1 MACWVSPLKLANF
14 PNARFSQVGPPE
26 KPNNTSGA
34 QPNLPKTGFFVQAII
49 KLNFL
54 YIKFWDKIL
63 FMEPIEEVT
72 LLYGITKALNEHLDL
87 KKSLYKVMDLLSS
100 SMNMVRGTITI
111 LNPLRNEINIE
122 VAHGMPRN
130 AMQRVKYKLGEG
142 ITGRVIETGKAVAIP
157 KISEEPLFLDRTG
170 SRKKKKGQDHS
181 FICVPVKKGK
191 QVIGAL
197 SVDRPFD
204 KSYSLKSGQ
213 KLLSVVATML
223 ASHVIKLETIR
234 LEKEHLKEENRRLQN
249 VLKDKY
255 SIGNI
260 IGNSNKM
267 REVFQ
272 MISQVSKSNAT
283 VLIRGESGTGKELV
297 ANSIHYNSHRE
308 KNPFIK
314 VNCAALPAT
323 LIESELFGHEKG
335 SFTGAIKQKI
345 GKFELAHKG
354 TIFLDEIGSI
364 DLEVQANL
372 LRILQEKEFERVGGQ
387 RTIKTDVRIIAATN
401 KNLERSV
408 EEETFRSDL
417 YYRLNVFPI
426 YLPPLRERK
435 TDILLLADFFLE
447 KYAVENSKD
456 IKRFSTPAIDMLMEY
471 HWPGNV
477 RELENCIERAVLLC
491 EEGVIHSYHL
501 PPTLQTGKESDTV
514 PALSLEDAIANLERE
529 MIIDAL
535 KNTRG
540 NITIAA
546 KILQTTV
553 RKFAYKAQKYGVEY
567 KNYR

>member
-1 MACWVSPLKLANF
+1 MK
-14 PNARFSQVGPPE
+14 
-26 KPNNTSGA
+26 
-34 QPNLPKTGFFVQAII
+34 
-49 KLNFL
+49 
-54 YIKFWDKIL
+54 
-63 FMEPIEEVT
+63 PIEEVT
-72 LLYGITKALNEHLDL
+72 LLYEITKALNEHLVL
-87 KKSLYKVMDLLSS
+87 KKSLYKVLDILSS

-122 VAHGMPRN
+122 VAHGMTPKDM
-130 AMQRVKYKLGEG
+130 ARVKYKLGEG
-142 ITGRVIETGKAVAIP
+142 VTGRVIETGKAVSIP

-170 SRKKKKGQDHS
+170 ARKRKRGQELS

-197 SVDRPFD
+197 SVDRPYD
-204 KSYSLKSGQ
+204 KSYTLKSGQ
-213 KLLSVVATML
+213 KLLSVIATMI
-223 ASHVIKLETIR
+223 ASHVIKLETIQM
-234 LEKEHLKEENRRLQN
+234 EKEKLREENRRLKS
-249 VLKDKY
+249 VLKDKF
-255 SIGNI
+255 SVGNI
-260 IGNSNKM
+260 VGNSNKM

-272 MISQVSKSNAT
+272 MVSQVSKSNAT

-297 ANSIHYNSHRE
+297 ANSIHYGSLRE
-308 KNPFIK
+308 KNPFVK

-335 SFTGAIKQKI
+335 AFTGAIKQKI

-354 TIFLDEIGSI
+354 TIFLDEIGNI
-364 DLEVQANL
+364 GLDVQANL
-372 LRILQEKEFERVGGQ
+372 LRILQEKEFERVGGH
-387 RTIKTDVRIIAATN
+387 RTLKTDVRIIAATN
-401 KNLERSV
+401 KNLERAV
-408 EEETFRSDL
+408 EEEAFRGDL

-435 TDILLLADFFLE
+435 TDILLLADHFLE
-447 KYAVENSKD
+447 KYATENHKD

-514 PALSLEDAIANLERE
+514 PALSLEDAVASLEKE

-540 NITIAA
+540 NINLAS
-546 KILQTTV
+546 KILRTTV
-553 RKFAYKAQKYGVEY
+553 RKFSYKAQKYNVSY
-567 KNYR
+567 KHYR